1 MGGARTDR
9 APRAVRRPGD
19 VTQAPG
25 TGSPHKNSRSCISWY
40 RASATERWQP
50 SCFSARGR
58 STSTCATSS
67 GSLIS
72 VPAPNSPVSIS
83 TLPADRQRRPGN
95 RRFRRREPRHPSYG
109 RCRGVSVPPTRA
121 VSRFGV
127 GGLDTYTR
135 VRRRRRVVVTVPQSG
150 CYTGPSPAGTVASNK
165 SGPALPGGL
174 KHRRSVVW
182 PGIKHPTAGAG
193 DVCSLAEERDRLQ
206 QGTRTIRSALRAPA
220 DRR

>member
-1 MGGARTDR
+1 MGGACTDR
-9 APRAVRRPGD
+9 APREAVRWPGD
-19 VTQAPG
+19 VIQAPG

-83 TLPADRQRRPGN
+83 RLPANRRWRPGN

-121 VSRFGV
+121 NSRV
-127 GGLDTYTR
+127 WCLAVWTPTSECAT
-135 VRRRRRVVVTVPQSG
+135 VVLSLRNPNWTVIRALPQQ
-150 CYTGPSPAGTVASNK
+150 GTVASNK
-165 SGPALPGGL
+165 SGPALPGRIETSAFG
-174 KHRRSVVW
+174 R
-182 PGIKHPTAGAG
+182 
-193 DVCSLAEERDRLQ
+193 LARH
-206 QGTRTIRSALRAPA
+206 
-220 DRR
+220 